1 MTTLSKDFKI
11 KLKKIDFFKNFI
23 TKKAKK
29 KKNNLH

>member
-1 MTTLSKDFKI
+1 MSTPSKDFKI